1 LGLLDAI
8 RGLFSNGA
16 KPAAPPAGHLSVTEL
31 ARRLGAT
38 EAELRSVPIAYRSFH
53 IPKRSGGYRTIYEP
67 GEDLKRAQR
76 LLLRRLLKRL
86 AAHPRAHGFE
96 RGKSTVTG
104 ALPHER
110 KSVVVRMDLR
120 DFFGSIKAARV
131 RDYFAR
137 AGWDADASR
146 LLTRLCTRE
155 GSLPQGAPTSPRLS
169 NLVNFKLDARL
180 DALARKC
187 GADYT
192 RYADDMTF
200 SFAEGGHAQLAPL
213 IRAAKKI
220 LREEGYELNTR
231 KKLQIRRRHHRQT
244 VTGLVVNDRVALP
257 RATRRWLRA
266 VEHRASQGRET
277 TLTPAQLEG
286 WRALGRMVSSQSKG
300 VPADSTREG
309 DRTGG
314 HRPPPG
320 VGQ

>member
-1 LGLLDAI
+1 VGLLDAI
-8 RGLFSNGA
+8 RGLFFSGA
-16 KPAAPPAGHLSVTEL
+16 KSSAPAGGHLSVAEL
-31 ARRLGAT
+31 ARRLGT
-38 EAELRSVPIAYRSFH
+38 GEAELRSVPIAYRRFQ
-53 IPKRSGGYRTIYEP
+53 IPKRTGGHRTIYEP
-67 GEDLKRAQR
+67 TEGLKGVQR
-76 LLLRRLLKRL
+76 LLLRKLLKRL
-86 AAHPRAHGFE
+86 SAHARAHGFE

-137 AGWDADASR
+137 AGWDSEAAQ
-146 LLTRLCTRE
+146 LLTRLCTYK

-169 NLVNFKLDARL
+169 NLVNFRLDARL
-180 DALARKC
+180 DALARKY

-200 SFAEGGHAQLAPL
+200 SFASGRHEQLAPFL
-213 IRAAKKI
+213 RTAKKI
-220 LREEGYELNTR
+220 LREEGYELHTR

-266 VEHRASQGRET
+266 VEHRASRGQET

-286 WRALGRMVSSQSKG
+286 WRALRNMIEQR
-300 VPADSTREG
+300 PADGPKS
-309 DRTGG
+309 
-314 HRPPPG
+314 
-320 VGQ
+320 

>member
-1 LGLLDAI
+1 MGLLDAI
-8 RGLFSNGA
+8 RGLFSTGA
-16 KPAAPPAGHLSVTEL
+16 KSSAHAGGHLSVAEL
-31 ARRLGAT
+31 ARRLGT
-38 EAELRSVPIAYRSFH
+38 SEAELRSVPTAYRRFQ
-53 IPKRSGGYRTIYEP
+53 IPKRTGGHRTICEP
-67 GEDLKRAQR
+67 AEELKRVQR
-76 LLLRRLLKRL
+76 LLLRKLLKRL
-86 AAHPRAHGFE
+86 SAHARAHGFE

-104 ALPHER
+104 ALPHAR
-110 KSVVVRMDLR
+110 KRVVIRMDLR
-120 DFFGSIKAARV
+120 DFFGSIKSARV

-137 AGWDADASR
+137 AGWDTEAAR
-146 LLTRLCTRE
+146 LLTRLCTHE

-200 SFAEGGHAQLAPL
+200 SFASGGHEQLAPL

-220 LREEGYELNTR
+220 LREEGYELNAH

-286 WRALGRMVSSQSKG
+286 WRALRKMVER
-300 VPADSTREG
+300 PAADGPKS
-309 DRTGG
+309 
-314 HRPPPG
+314 
-320 VGQ
+320 

>member
-8 RGLFSNGA
+8 RGLFSGGA
-16 KPAAPPAGHLSVTEL
+16 KPAAPPAGHLSVAEL
-31 ARRLGAT
+31 ARRLGVAET
-38 EAELRSVPIAYRSFH
+38 ELRFAPITYRSFR
-53 IPKRSGGYRTIYEP
+53 IPKRTGGYRTLQEP
-67 GEDLKRAQR
+67 NEDLKRVQR

-110 KSVVVRMDLR
+110 KAVVLRMDLR

-137 AGWDADASR
+137 AGWDADASQ
-146 LLTRLCTRE
+146 LLTRLCTHE

-200 SFAEGGHAQLAPL
+200 SFAEGDHAQLAPL
-213 IRAAKKI
+213 IRA
-220 LREEGYELNTR
+220 EEDSARG
-231 KKLQIRRRHHRQT
+231 
-244 VTGLVVNDRVALP
+244 GL
-257 RATRRWLRA
+257 
-266 VEHRASQGRET
+266 
-277 TLTPAQLEG
+277 
-286 WRALGRMVSSQSKG
+286 
-300 VPADSTREG
+300 
-309 DRTGG
+309 
-314 HRPPPG
+314 RPPHA
-320 VGQ
+320 